1 MLKTITI
8 MKKNKWIILLV
19 VLVLVAFFGYNYVYK
34 SHRDISTEEAS
45 FSIQVAT
52 LANDFKVD
60 ENKAN
65 EKYLDK
71 TIDINGTVT
80 SFDKES
86 NLLVIDEVLSAT
98 LLEKPQKEIVKAQ
111 NITIKGRFIGYDELL
126 EEFKMDQVTIIK

>member
-8 MKKNKWIILLV
+8 MKINKWIILLV

-98 LLEKPQKEIVKAQ
+98 LLEKPQKEIVKGQ